1 MTKINDP
8 FGFTKTINSKVLNN
22 PKVVKELSKMFNLD
36 NEISEEEKAHYAHW
50 KANHAIGT
58 TYKKAVNTLK
68 KSIKR

>member
-36 NEISEEEKAHYAHW
+36 NERPEVA
-50 KANHAIGT
+50 
-58 TYKKAVNTLK
+58 YKKAVNTLK
-68 KSIKR
+68 RSIKR